1 MKLPCRRRGS
11 AVHSLPSVFKMGG
24 GGGGGGSDGEE
35 GCFAVA
41 TGGRREGPGGRNRRR
56 RMGAGLLFG
65 GGSFFVG
72 RSKGMATGTNGARGG
87 LAGAINQ
94 GRNQYIM

>member
-1 MKLPCRRRGS
+1 MKLPCQRHGS
-11 AVHSLPSVFKMGG
+11 AVHSLPSIFTMGG

-41 TGGRREGPGGRNRRR
+41 KGGRGEGPGGRICHGRR
-56 RMGAGLLFG
+56 GAGLLFG

-72 RSKGMATGTNGARGG
+72 GSKGTATAPTVPGVGWLAR
-87 LAGAINQ
+87 
-94 GRNQYIM
+94 